1 MRNCLIPGYFFDYV
15 NLLSSLFLFRCK
27 EICSNI
33 ILIIDI
39 RNVADLQALFK
50 AGMMPIPLKKLHTLH
65 INFISS
71 DSIDADLVP
80 AISLLLEGAVK
91 LQSRF
96 EATGRDWIKM
106 WERQQ
111 M

>member
-1 MRNCLIPGYFFDYV
+1 M
-15 NLLSSLFLFRCK
+15 
-27 EICSNI
+27 
-33 ILIIDI
+33 
-39 RNVADLQALFK
+39 LQALFK

-71 DSIDADLVP
+71 DSIDADLLP

>member
-1 MRNCLIPGYFFDYV
+1 M
-15 NLLSSLFLFRCK
+15 
-27 EICSNI
+27 
-33 ILIIDI
+33 
-39 RNVADLQALFK
+39 LQALFK
-50 AGMMPIPLKKLHTLH
+50 AGMMPIPLKHLHTLH

-80 AISLLLEGAVK
+80 AIFLLRKGAVK

-96 EATGRDWIKM
+96 EASGRDWIKM